1 MRAERMA
8 FEAWLIIQA
17 MRRAFTDEQ
26 VTDLRMAFGAGWAAR
41 SDTEEKGE
49 GGSHRAASA
58 QSIHAGAPS
67 V

>member
-41 SDTEEKGE
+41 SDTEAILP
-49 GGSHRAASA
+49 AAEVTSRQGVA
-58 QSIHAGAPS
+58 
-67 V
+67 